1 MDKLVSG
8 YRNLA
13 DNESARNDINVKAC
27 AINTI
32 GDWWPKAAIFYE
44 IASAWSV
51 AAINAAIEYI
61 NKYTPVTL
69 IKRTNEPNYVSFV
82 YSTGCSSMVGMVGG
96 KQEIKIADWAK
107 MGNVAH
113 EIFHA
118 AGLWHEHSRTDRDKY
133 VTVDLGNLDDPKFSH
148 NFDIHTYDS
157 TNLSRYDYGSIMH
170 YSGTAF
176 AKANTKTIIPK
187 DPSAVI
193 GQRDGASKYDKLA
206 LTYMYL
212 KK

>member
-32 GDWWPKAAIFYE
+32 GDWWPKAAIFYKIE
-44 IASAWSV
+44 SAWKMDP
-51 AAINAAIEYI
+51 INAAIEYI

-69 IKRTNEPNYVSFV
+69 IKMTSEPNYVSFV
-82 YSTGCSSMVGMVGG
+82 HSTGCSSRVGMVGG
-96 KQEIKIADWAK
+96 KQEINIADWAT

-113 EIFHA
+113 EVFHA

-133 VTVDLGNLDDPKFSH
+133 VTVNLGNLANPGAVH
-148 NFDIHTYDS
+148 NFDIRSNS

-170 YSGTAF
+170 YPESAF
-176 AKANTKTIIPK
+176 AIAGKKTIIPK

-193 GQRDGASKYDKLA
+193 GQRDGASECDKMALA
-206 LTYMYL
+206 HMYL
-212 KK
+212 NK